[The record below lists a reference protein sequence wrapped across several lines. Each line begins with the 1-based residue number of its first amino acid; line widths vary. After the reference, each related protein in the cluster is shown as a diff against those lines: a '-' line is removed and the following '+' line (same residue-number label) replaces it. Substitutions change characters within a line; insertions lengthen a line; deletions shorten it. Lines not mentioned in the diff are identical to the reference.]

1 MGLVGLSKSIAL
13 DMQRFHVRSNCI
25 APFAMKPM
33 VMAGVPNET
42 EEDKARWKVIER
54 MKPENIAPLTCALLS
69 EEGSHVNGQ
78 IFGARAN
85 EVYLFSQPRP
95 IRTAHIGDEGGITA
109 EAIVDRVFPM
119 FKNDFYELQRSME
132 VFTWDPV

>member
-1 MGLVGLSKSIAL
+1 
-13 DMQRFHVRSNCI
+13 
-25 APFAMKPM
+25 
-33 VMAGVPNET
+33 MAGVPNET

-54 MKPENIAPLTCALLS
+54 MKPENIAPLTCALLADDGAHIS
-69 EEGSHVNGQ
+69 GQ

-119 FKNDFYELQRSME
+119 FKDDFYELHRSMD